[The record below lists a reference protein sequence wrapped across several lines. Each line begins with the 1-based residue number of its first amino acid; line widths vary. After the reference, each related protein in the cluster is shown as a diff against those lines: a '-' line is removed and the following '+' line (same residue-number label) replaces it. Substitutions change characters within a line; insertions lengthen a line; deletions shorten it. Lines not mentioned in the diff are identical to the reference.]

1 MDHPIFGVGYQEA
14 GEGAW
19 KICAVDKLLE
29 DKTVKVFDF
38 DNGNSTVRMNVSKDE
53 SAKFKNPYEGI
64 TDLPVS
70 SDYYEELD
78 DMLLAYA
85 SYWYAM
91 DKKDETLIELPEV
104 W

>member
-29 DKTVKVFDF
+29 DKTIKVFDF
-38 DNGNSTVRMNVSKDE
+38 DNGHSTVRMNVNKDE
-53 SAKFKNPYEGI
+53 DAKFENRYEGI
-64 TDLPVS
+64 TDKPVS
-70 SDYYEELD
+70 SAHYEELP
-78 DMLLAYA
+78 DMLDAYA
-85 SYWYAM
+85 AYWYAM
-91 DKKDETLIELPEV
+91 DKKDEALIELPEI

>member
-1 MDHPIFGVGYQEA
+1 MDHPIFGVGYHEA

-70 SDYYEELD
+70 SDHYEELD

-91 DKKDETLIELPEV
+91 DKKR
-104 W
+104 